1 MGMTLRIRAE
11 SNLIR
16 ATVKGEFSLEEAE
29 RNFLEIMESVA
40 QQKAEKVLLDARELR
55 GSPRTIH
62 RFYLGKLAAREVVR
76 YLRKGKSRN
85 PQFAYVG
92 EPPLVDPR
100 RLGETVAVNRG
111 VFVKVFDNCEDALK
125 WLGLAPA
132 EPVI

>member
-1 MGMTLRIRAE
+1 MGMNLRISAE

-29 RNFLEIMESVA
+29 RKFLELMDSVA
-40 QQKAEKVLLDARELR
+40 RYKAEKVLLDVRELR
-55 GSPRTIH
+55 GNPGAVH

-76 YLRKGKSRN
+76 YLRKGKSRA

-92 EPPLVDPR
+92 EPPLIDPR

-111 VFVKVFDNCEDALK
+111 VFVKVFDSCEDALK
-125 WLGLAPA
+125 WLGLAPSD
-132 EPVI
+132 